1 MNQLTMKEIKFLNEK
16 AKNIRIDILKSI
28 TKANSGHTGGS
39 LSIADLL
46 TLLFFHEM
54 NINPANPKMENR
66 DRLVISKGH
75 GAPALYAALAE
86 KGYFPKEE
94 MDFLRQINHM
104 LQGHP
109 DLMGTPGLDL
119 STCSLGLGISA
130 ACGMALAA
138 KLDNKSYRTF
148 TVISDGEV
156 EEGQVWE
163 AAMFAAHNKLDNL
176 VVIVDQNGLQIDGT
190 VEEVAGIEPLD

>member
-1 MNQLTMKEIKFLNEK
+1 MTKVIIFVSLKERNTNDENKFQNEK
-16 AKNIRIDILKSI
+16 AKNIRIDILKAI

-86 KGYFPKEE
+86 KGYFPKGY
-94 MDFLRQINHM
+94 FSNIFN
-104 LQGHP
+104 
-109 DLMGTPGLDL
+109 
-119 STCSLGLGISA
+119 S
-130 ACGMALAA
+130 
-138 KLDNKSYRTF
+138 KK
-148 TVISDGEV
+148 
-156 EEGQVWE
+156 
-163 AAMFAAHNKLDNL
+163 
-176 VVIVDQNGLQIDGT
+176 
-190 VEEVAGIEPLD
+190 

>member
-1 MNQLTMKEIKFLNEK
+1 MMNQLTMEEIKVLNEK

-94 MDFLRQINHM
+94 MDFL
-104 LQGHP
+104 QGKEKI
-109 DLMGTPGLDL
+109 DKL
-119 STCSLGLGISA
+119 ISCRCA
-130 ACGMALAA
+130 MCCKSSSA
-138 KLDNKSYRTF
+138 KYNTRKGKGS
-148 TVISDGEV
+148 
-156 EEGQVWE
+156 
-163 AAMFAAHNKLDNL
+163 
-176 VVIVDQNGLQIDGT
+176 
-190 VEEVAGIEPLD
+190 